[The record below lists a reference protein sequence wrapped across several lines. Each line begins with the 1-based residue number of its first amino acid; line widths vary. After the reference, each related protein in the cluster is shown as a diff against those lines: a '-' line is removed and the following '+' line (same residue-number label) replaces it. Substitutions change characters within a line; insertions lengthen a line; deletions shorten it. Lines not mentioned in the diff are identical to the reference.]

1 MPIRGIILGRGFY
14 LVSWTVLRCLHT
26 IGYVNT
32 YATGLNAR
40 RGRILRIMS
49 DVIEASP
56 DDLMDIYA
64 RKSVALKGRRGE
76 LSPNAQI
83 QRGRDWAAWNNLRVR
98 KVWRDKLSASKKD
111 VVRPD
116 YTKALEALA
125 NGEIKTLWCYKLDR
139 FDRRGA
145 LAVLRVLENL
155 EETGARIVFGE
166 DGLDSSNPDH
176 RRMIMWKAED
186 ARDESERIS
195 KRVTDTKAWQRDHG
209 EWVSGKVPYGLKAD
223 ENRKLVEDTSPARP
237 DHPKFGSK
245 ATVAKRI
252 FRMAKTGKY
261 SLRDIA
267 RWLDAHQVPSPTGKT
282 WHANTIYRII
292 TNAAYS
298 GWQVHC
304 IGNQRGVIYRDKKG
318 RRVRVGVRLVD
329 DADREAAVR
338 AIKGHTKVS
347 QTFRGR
353 ARHLLTGLTR
363 CASCNRAAPVSGRS
377 YTCTSALHAG
387 TRCPA
392 PASAFRPPLEDYVTA
407 RWFARLTNA
416 DEDDPL
422 LKVVAERWAAL
433 TRPEETAEVQEAI
446 AMLKAAESTLER
458 LLRDRRDG
466 LYEGPAA
473 RFFEPAYK
481 DAMTEYNKAQDILRK
496 LGGDTGVDI
505 GFLLDAETAREAWED
520 ADLDLKRDLLR
531 LAIDKVIIK
540 RWSGGGRFDGDKRV
554 EIVWATTA

>member
-1 MPIRGIILGRGFY
+1 
-14 LVSWTVLRCLHT
+14 
-26 IGYVNT
+26 
-32 YATGLNAR
+32 
-40 RGRILRIMS
+40 MS
-49 DVIEASP
+49 DVTEASP

-64 RKSVALKGRRGE
+64 RKSVMLKGRLGE
-76 LSPNAQI
+76 LSTNAQI
-83 QRGRDWAAWNNLRVR
+83 QRGRDWASWNHLKVR
-98 KVWRDKLSASKKD
+98 KVWQDRLSASRRD

-125 NGEIKTLWCYKLDR
+125 AGEIKTLWCYKLDR

-145 LAVLRVLENL
+145 LAVLKVLENL
-155 EETGARIVFGE
+155 EQTGARIIFGE
-166 DGLDSSNPDH
+166 DGLDTSNPDH

-186 ARDESERIS
+186 ARDESDRIS

-209 EWVSGKVPYGLKAD
+209 EWVAGRAPYGLRAD
-223 ENRKLVEDTSPARP
+223 ENRKLVPDESPARP

-245 ATVAKRI
+245 ATVAKRV
-252 FRMAKTGKY
+252 FRMVETGRY
-261 SLRDIA
+261 SLRDVA
-267 RWLDAHQVPSPTGKT
+267 RWLDDHQVPSPTGKT
-282 WHANTIYRII
+282 WYANTIYRMI

-318 RRVRVGVRLVD
+318 QRVRVGVVLVP
-329 DADREAAVR
+329 DAQREAAVR

-347 QTFRGR
+347 TTLRGR
-353 ARHLLTGLTR
+353 AVHLLTGLTR
-363 CASCNRAAPVSGRS
+363 CASCDRAAPVSGRS

-387 TRCPA
+387 TRCAA
-392 PASAFRPPLEDYVTA
+392 PASAYRPPLEDYVTA

-433 TRPEETAEVQEAI
+433 TKPEETAEAQEAL

-473 RFFEPAYK
+473 RFFEPAYA
-481 DAMTEYNKAQDILRK
+481 DAMRNYNTAQAHLRK
-496 LGGDTGVDI
+496 VGADSGVDI
-505 GFLLDAETAREAWED
+505 GFLMDAESAREAWEG

-531 LAIDKVIIK
+531 LAIDRVIIR
-540 RWSGGGRFDGDKRV
+540 RWSGGGPFDGDKRV
-554 EIVWATTA
+554 EIVWATAV